1 VTAATTPPD
10 PTAVLGRRIL
20 AHIIDTVVYA
30 AAFLIPAVLLTE
42 SRDFAP
48 GETLDRLGQASNGDL
63 LTYWGSTVYTLSESD
78 WMLAL
83 GIAAGVFFLST
94 VLVQGLTGRTLGKF
108 VTGIRTVNADGNR
121 PGILRALVRSLSWI
135 IDGIPSFAVPIVGG
149 IIALVTTGR
158 RRLGDLL
165 GGTYVVHRSFAG
177 TPILQPDET
186 ADDEA
191 AEASDPTPDE
201 APATAFAP
209 TPSNDDVEDAPAV
222 ADDHAASEADPEPEA
237 ESESESE
244 AESGDEPSEPTWDAD
259 RKAYISYDPRRGG
272 WLQHDTETGE
282 WGPISEG

>member
-1 VTAATTPPD
+1 VTAATAPPD
-10 PTAVLGRRIL
+10 PTAVLGRRII

-30 AAFLIPAVLLTE
+30 AAFLIPAGLFVE

-48 GETLDRLGQASNGDL
+48 GESIDRVGQAANGDL
-63 LTYWGSTVYTLSESD
+63 LGYSGSTVYTLSESD

-149 IIALVTTGR
+149 ILALVTTGR

-165 GGTYVVHRSFAG
+165 GGTYVVHRRFAG
-177 TPILQPDET
+177 TPILHPEETAGDAAADTAPDEET
-186 ADDEA
+186 
-191 AEASDPTPDE
+191 
-201 APATAFAP
+201 
-209 TPSNDDVEDAPAV
+209 EDAPAV
-222 ADDHAASEADPEPEA
+222 TDDHAASEAAWVEPEPEPEPEPADTPA
-237 ESESESE
+237 ER
-244 AESGDEPSEPTWDAD
+244 GDNPSEPTWDAD

-282 WGPISEG
+282 WGPISES